1 MVHVDRSA
9 LHSRDQNGAGILHS
23 SVAHEQQP
31 ATHCTLACYQV
42 NSSLCAPRTD
52 GAPAQPLELELM
64 PDKLAAAP
72 GGSASWIHTKA
83 LYRLTAA
90 SRDLVRGC
98 SDEMCST
105 SVLPS
110 GVNLWGP

>member
-1 MVHVDRSA
+1 
-9 LHSRDQNGAGILHS
+9 
-23 SVAHEQQP
+23 
-31 ATHCTLACYQV
+31 
-42 NSSLCAPRTD
+42 
-52 GAPAQPLELELM
+52 M

-83 LYRLTAA
+83 LYRLTQE

-110 GVNLWGP
+110 GVNLWGSRDA